1 MELKPQDILHLTST
15 EYNGFF
21 LIVEIT
27 PTFMKVRNSTEEHT
41 ILIQDGVVDAEIVL
55 VHSAIIPGFAETR
68 GFLPEKK
75 VRIEVDFQSDPLYGI
90 IQTLEKDQIEV
101 LLSDGITIYIDFEY
115 KGPPPPIVSIVLDA
129 GLEIEYEEMDIF
141 VSESQSRFTLD
152 RQLSDLMDRLLT
164 KQTSKHI
171 QEVNQIVQ
179 RFKELRHTFSTPDL
193 EPKWNREKKYPW
205 AFPLVSLKRKLYP
218 LDEDNDQWIQRI
230 QGLQEKTESYLIIY
244 KQIVQEFQPF
254 FNEKGQEVKETQLTF
269 LNTGKICKTYSKE
282 ATKIKN
288 ATLIPQV
295 VTTPYSLLHTP
306 PEVIQTSGYLSF
318 SPDHYQ
324 YKSSQLPLLQKLPF
338 HSIVPHLTHTDG
350 VKNTTIVLPEVQ
362 DQVAT
367 FDLFSI
373 YHYLQYLGPFDLK
386 KNDLRE
392 DDIFRFMYPLE
403 RSVQNYRKP
412 NYPLYQ
418 PSKLIDSLTM
428 DQVSLHATT
437 EAMAFQLDERKFVD
451 KVDTSKPVSPPIV
464 KQYATVKAL
473 KGDKGVIFH
482 DKEFDRT
489 DYGEM
494 EAYTTIEEMMRF
506 LIQIK
511 RMLPSSAA
519 LYAPHFL
526 NQKRRVV
533 NGEYAKVG
541 DHYYKRV
548 QDDWKLDET
557 CSGPYPCTAEPEC
570 EPPCDD
576 FMFKLKQ
583 NTLNSMVQEVKIE
596 YYKTALERTAYL
608 QKKKDLFS
616 REAERMIVLRDR
628 QKNMYTDRF
637 AKTAVSHITQS
648 PYTNVLQFVLQKPYQ
663 ERYRELKQF
672 ILQFTRIALKGEDT
686 SWYYCEETDTKL
698 LPLVFERLIEAYET
712 DTYAI
717 QLEELKKQGHL
728 QVQEDSIVTAVGGFF
743 VAPLDTSSSF
753 DDMVRSTVVEDFFL
767 ELPRDVHPNTPLIV
781 EILNET
787 ATLAKVNVTKYY
799 NYIIHELV
807 SEPTVL
813 VKGVAFVLKIAE
825 ILYQTNSEDV
835 IPALLKRQP
844 RFNVILSRFHMEEEV
859 LTRKNIVD
867 EMKSISTKY
876 GVQMIQTKSVKV
888 NKSSSWTTFLPPFHV
903 KKHPSFQM
911 MYTLQEHVKKEP
923 PMETTKISSWKGELP
938 RKSEE
943 VPSTYHP
950 MKTIPFTFDA
960 VPPLVL
966 PSTPI
971 LLEKIHVKEERKPI
985 EKAFELLIPPLK
997 SALGKLISVN
1007 FIPPTIPLLYLRT
1020 FIQNIGR
1027 AYPSFILHT
1036 ISFQQIPLS
1045 LPFLSLQHKQKLT
1058 ELIKKQIFSD
1068 LRTFEPIGLGLDT
1081 LLEDP
1086 EITDIMDALQ
1096 RPCTRSEYEYYIF
1109 FIFQKYVAYGDRKRT
1124 LTLITLFIESFLREH
1139 KGIYLTYE
1147 EIQRRTLKD
1156 RATEANQRRV
1166 LFNSMDPEK
1175 KFTSS
1180 FLEETNLTKKAQLGR
1195 SRDYIVERYEGNE
1208 FAVTEAIDLPDGEPF
1223 QPTEVDPL
1231 DLSLVQMGR
1240 DLDFGTDGNGDNDE
1254 EE

>member
-75 VRIEVDFQSDPLYGI
+75 VRIEVDFQPDPLYGI

-101 LLSDGITIYIDFEY
+101 LLSDGMTIYIDFEY
-115 KGPPPPIVSIVLDA
+115 KGPPSSILSIVLDA
-129 GLEIEYEEMDIF
+129 GLEVEYEEMDIF

-205 AFPLVSLKRKLYP
+205 AFPFVSLKRKLYP

-230 QGLQEKTESYLIIY
+230 QGLQEKTESYLSIY

-254 FNEKGQEVKETQLTF
+254 FNEKGEEVKETQLTF
-269 LNTGKICKTYSKE
+269 INNGKICKTYSKE
-282 ATKIKN
+282 ETKIKN

-295 VTTPYSLLHTP
+295 VTIPYSLLHTP
-306 PEVIQTSGYLSF
+306 SEVIQPSGYLSF
-318 SPDHYQ
+318 SPEYYQ
-324 YKSSQLPLLQKLPF
+324 YKSSQLPLLQKLPY

-350 VKNTTIVLPEVQ
+350 VKNATIVLPEVQ

-412 NYPLYQ
+412 NYPSYQ
-418 PSKLIDSLTM
+418 PSKLTESLTM
-428 DQVSLHATT
+428 EQVSLHATT

-473 KGDKGVIFH
+473 KGDKGVLFH

-596 YYKTALERTAYL
+596 YYKTSLERTAYL

-616 REAERMIVLRDR
+616 REAERMIVLRER

-637 AKTAVSHITQS
+637 VKTAVSHITQS

-672 ILQFTRIALKGEDT
+672 ILQFTRIALKGEDS

-712 DTYAI
+712 DTYAV

-787 ATLAKVNVTKYY
+787 STLAKVNVTKYY
-799 NYIIHELV
+799 NYMIHELV
-807 SEPTVL
+807 SESTVL
-813 VKGVAFVLKIAE
+813 VKGIAFVLKIAE
-825 ILYQTNSEDV
+825 ILYQTNTEDV

-844 RFNVILSRFHMEEEV
+844 RFNVILLRFHMEEEV
-859 LTRKNIVD
+859 LTRKNILD

-876 GVQMIQTKSVKV
+876 GVQMIQTKTVKV

-903 KKHPSFQM
+903 KKHPSFQL

-923 PMETTKISSWKGELP
+923 PMEATKISSWKGELP
-938 RKSEE
+938 RKEEE

-950 MKTIPFTFDA
+950 MKNIPFTFDA
-960 VPPLVL
+960 VPPLIL
-966 PSTPI
+966 PSTPV
-971 LLEKIHVKEERKPI
+971 LLEKIQVKEERKPI
-985 EKAFELLIPPLK
+985 EKAFQLLIPPLK
-997 SALGKLISVN
+997 RELAKLIAVD

-1068 LRTFEPIGLGLDT
+1068 LRTFEPKGLGLDT

-1166 LFNSMDPEK
+1166 LFNAMDPEK

-1231 DLSLVQMGR
+1231 DLSLVQMAR